1 MNHVEFREK
10 ILSLTDTELKIKSG
24 EFTNEEFLNQVL
36 LDAVK
41 DENGYY
47 FFSNQKMTKPQ
58 FTDGYPLRPTLSY
71 AGSLGKL
78 RLIIHTRFTEL
89 PFHYDEFISIN
100 YVYSGKMIVR
110 FTDGLELTLTR
121 GMMIL
126 MNKNI
131 VHSIRLTDEED
142 MVFGIQIQTEYMKK
156 ELLFGLEGSGIVI
169 DFLLKSVMGE
179 KSDFTYTLFH
189 FDENS
194 NINFI
199 FEEMFCEYLDP
210 GSCGETLI
218 QNYMKILFI
227 QLIRSSDQHMNNFRD
242 SRITNIL
249 HFIEEHS
256 RDCTLDMLANEFGFN
271 PKYIS
276 SLLKD
281 KTGKSFTE
289 LLTESRMKSI
299 CYLLVNTDLSI
310 REISYSCGYSNH
322 TFFYQKFVSMHNM
335 SPKEYRNQHRT
346 I

>member
-1 MNHVEFREK
+1 MNHLEFREK
-10 ILSLTDTELKIKSG
+10 ILALTDTEMKIQSG
-24 EFTNEEFLNQVL
+24 EFTNNEFMHQVL
-36 LDAVK
+36 IDAVK

-47 FFSNQKMTKPQ
+47 FFSNNKMTNLKSADK
-58 FTDGYPLRPTLSY
+58 FLLRKTFSY
-71 AGSLGKL
+71 TTNPGKL

-110 FTDGLELTLTR
+110 FTDGRELTLTQ

-126 MNKNI
+126 MNKGI
-131 VHSIRLTDEED
+131 VHSIRLTDEDD
-142 MVFGIQIQTEYMKK
+142 MIFGIQIQTEYMKK

-194 NINFI
+194 NMNFI

-227 QLIRSSDQHMNNFRD
+227 QLIRSSDQHMNNFKD
-242 SRITNIL
+242 SKITNIL
-249 HFIEEHS
+249 YYIEEHS
-256 RDCTLDMLANEFGFN
+256 RDCTLDMLAGEFGFN

-276 SLLKD
+276 SLLKE
-281 KTGKSFTE
+281 KTGKSFME
-289 LLTESRMKSI
+289 LLTESRMKSV
-299 CYLLVNTDLSI
+299 CYLLINTDLSI
-310 REISYSCGYSNH
+310 RDISYSCGYSNH
-322 TFFYQKFVSMHNM
+322 TFFYQKFFSMYNM

-346 I
+346 V